1 MSVPDETE
9 DVNLNVFNMITKVNE
24 TKTLLKHISCD
35 FKCKIESK
43 NVLQIKNGIKI
54 SFDVSVKIQLNI
66 AYVNK
71 KKKKNIWSPNTYTF
85 EIKKYI
91 KAILI

>member
-9 DVNLNVFNMITKVNE
+9 DVNLNAFNMITKVNE
-24 TKTLLKHISCD
+24 TKTLLKHISCH

-43 NVLQIKNGIKI
+43 NVRQIKNGIKI

-66 AYVNK
+66 AYINK
-71 KKKKNIWSPNTYTF
+71 KKKRKIFGVLIHILVRLKNI
-85 EIKKYI
+85 
-91 KAILI
+91 